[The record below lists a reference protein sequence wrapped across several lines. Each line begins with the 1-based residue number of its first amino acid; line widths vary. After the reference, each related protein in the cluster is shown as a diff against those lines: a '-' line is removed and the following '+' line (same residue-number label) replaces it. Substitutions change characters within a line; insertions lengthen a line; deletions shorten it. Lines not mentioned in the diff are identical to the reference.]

1 MDAPCPPEAAGA
13 RTLIETRPGGML
25 AARSP
30 GAFPRVVPQAMTVP
44 PNPFPALTGAAS
56 GLARTAGFAAACA
69 VGLVLAVV
77 SPSTGRGAE
86 AAPVKRVAAPAW
98 VEHFAPDLA
107 SPAASEAAPA
117 DGDGVRFL
125 LRDEQIHA
133 GEQTTFR
140 HFALRFLSQDG
151 VQKNSTLA
159 FNYDPAYQTLRLHQL
174 IVHRGGKT
182 ADRLPRQAVQVLQR
196 EPNLEDQL
204 YDGRLTA
211 TLILD
216 DIRVGDVVE
225 YAYSLRGSNPILAG
239 HFADTFPAGWRDTVP
254 QWRERLLWPANQ
266 PLPDIQSHGT
276 SCTPR
281 LRALDGGKTTEFR
294 WEADNLPG
302 RQFESETPSWVDT
315 YGWVQISDFA
325 SWQEVAR
332 WSAKLFALAA
342 PDPRQPLPEELRRTL
357 ETLRALPDRPAQV
370 IGALR
375 YVQDNYRYL
384 GIEIGENSHQPYPVA
399 TVCARRFGDCKDKAN
414 LLSTLLR
421 RLGYEADPALV
432 ETGYRR
438 TIADW
443 HPMPYAFDH
452 AVVRL
457 RLDGRTYWLDPTREH
472 QGGRLGHVFFPD
484 YGKALVVRDDTPD
497 LDDVTPGAFD
507 EAGYETTSTYRQER
521 YSGPTLLTVNTVLH
535 GLSADHARGHFAC
548 TNREQ
553 IERDYLN
560 FYARQHPK
568 IRSLG
573 KVGFTD
579 DRDRN
584 EVVVTE
590 RYEVL
595 DLWGQ
600 DHDPASKKLTASFQP
615 IEMKECFSLPSTRL
629 RTMPFGLAF
638 PERLTETIQIC
649 LPGSTDIKPEHIEVQ
664 DPAFAFDYTSRLER
678 DHNTI
683 TLNYRYAALADTVA
697 AARIPEYLA
706 HTDRALDQL
715 GYNVSIGRKMLM
727 STASPANSPA
737 PAAPEP
743 AAAGA
748 VPSWSPWMG
757 WALVLLGFIVV
768 QVQRYRTRRAV
779 PVASGE
785 LPPPLPLHR
794 CAVCGRTEQRYPE
807 LDFRVGPDG
816 QDYCQDHSRAAAA
829 RASGTADGALPL

>member
-1 MDAPCPPEAAGA
+1 MDAPCPPIAAGA
-13 RTLIETRPGGML
+13 RSPLETRPGGRF
-25 AARSP
+25 AARLS
-30 GAFPRVVPQAMTVP
+30 GAFPRVVPGAMTAP
-44 PNPFPALTGAAS
+44 PAPAAGPARLAGLAAAGALAIVLAAS
-56 GLARTAGFAAACA
+56 PTA
-69 VGLVLAVV
+69 
-77 SPSTGRGAE
+77 GRGAE
-86 AAPVKRVAAPAW
+86 AAPVRRMAAPAW
-98 VEHFAPDLA
+98 VEHFTPDLSGPA
-107 SPAASEAAPA
+107 SSDGAAA
-117 DGDGVRFL
+117 DGDGIRFL

-151 VQKNSTLA
+151 VQKNSTLS
-159 FNYDPAYQTLRLHQL
+159 FSYDPAYQTLRLHQL

-211 TLILD
+211 TLILE

-225 YAYSLRGSNPILAG
+225 YAYSLRGVNPILAG
-239 HFADTFPAGWRDTVP
+239 HFADTFSAGWRDPLP
-254 QWRERLLWPANQ
+254 QWRERLLWPANR
-266 PLPDIQSHGT
+266 PLPDIQSHGAA
-276 SCTPR
+276 CAPR

-294 WEADNLPG
+294 WEADGLPG
-302 RQFESETPSWVDT
+302 RPFEGETPSWVDT
-315 YGWVQISDFA
+315 YGWVQISDFS

-342 PDPRQPLPEELRRTL
+342 PDPRQGLPEELRRTV
-357 ETLRALPDRPAQV
+357 ETLRALPGRPAQV

-384 GIEIGENSHQPYPVA
+384 GIEIGENAHQPYPVA
-399 TVCARRFGDCKDKAN
+399 TVCARRFGDCKDKAS

-421 RLGYEADPALV
+421 QLGFEADPALV
-432 ETGYRR
+432 ETDYRR
-438 TIADW
+438 AIADW

-457 RLDGRTYWLDPTREH
+457 RLDGKTYWLDPTREH
-472 QGGRLGHVFFPD
+472 QGGQLGHVFFPD
-484 YGKALVVRDDTPD
+484 YGKALVVRDDTAG

-507 EAGYETTSTYRQER
+507 DAGYEATSVYRQER
-521 YSGPTLLTVNTVLH
+521 YSGPAVLTVRTVLH
-535 GLSADHARGHFAC
+535 GLSADHARGHFAG

-568 IRSLG
+568 IRSLDR
-573 KVGFTD
+573 VGFTD

-584 EVVVTE
+584 EIVVTE
-590 RYEVL
+590 RYEVT

-600 DHDPASKKLTASFQP
+600 DHDPAAKKLTASFRP
-615 IEMKECFSLPSTRL
+615 AEVKECFSLPSTRL

-638 PERLTETIQIC
+638 PERMAETIQIC
-649 LPGSTDIKPEHIEVQ
+649 LPGSTNIEPEHVEVK
-664 DPAFAFDYTSRLER
+664 DPAFDFDYTSRLER

-683 TLNYRYAALADTVA
+683 TLDYRYTARADAVA

-706 HTDRALDQL
+706 HADRALDHL
-715 GYNVSIGRKMLM
+715 GYSVSIGRKMLT
-727 STASPANSPA
+727 SAAAPANPPA
-737 PAAPEP
+737 PAKPEP
-743 AAAGA
+743 AAPATA
-748 VPSWSPWMG
+748 DAAASWSPWMG

-768 QVQRYRTRRAV
+768 QVHRSQTRRAV
-779 PVASGE
+779 PVPSGE
-785 LPPPLPLHR
+785 RPPPLPLHR
-794 CAVCGRTEQRYPE
+794 CVVCGRTEQRHPE
-807 LDFRVGPDG
+807 LDFRVGADG
-816 QDYCQDHSRAAAA
+816 QDYCQDHSAAAA
-829 RASGTADGALPL
+829 RASGMSDGALPL